1 MEDSTFMDLMID
13 TDEYLIDDWESDF
26 PVFGETITRP
36 GLESGSRSGFELV
49 PEKPAKQMKTTSK
62 NVNTTSSSSP
72 TSSSSSGSRTSQVI
86 SFGSPDPNPKTNV
99 VETSLNFSNQVSM
112 DKVGTKRKDCG
123 DNNGGKR
130 EPHLLK
136 EHVLA
141 ERKRRQKLN
150 ERLIALSAL
159 LPGLKKTDKA
169 TVLED
174 AIKHLKQLQERVKKL
189 EEERV
194 GSKKMDQSVILV
206 KRSQIYVDDDSSSY
220 SSTCSAASPSS
231 SLDEISILKQTM
243 PMIEA
248 RVSDRD
254 LLIRVHCEK
263 NKGCLIKILSSLEK
277 FRLDVVNNFTLPFGN
292 SILVITILAKMD
304 NKFSR
309 PVEEV
314 VKNIRFALAEL

>member
-1 MEDSTFMDLMID
+1 MEDSSFMDLMID

-26 PVFGETITRP
+26 PICGETNTKP
-36 GLESGSRSGFELV
+36 GSESGSGTGFELV
-49 PEKPAKQMKTTSK
+49 PERPTKQMKTNNNINS
-62 NVNTTSSSSP
+62 TSSSPSS
-72 TSSSSSGSRTSQVI
+72 SSSSSGSRTSQVI
-86 SFGSPDPNPKTNV
+86 SFGSPDTKTNP

-112 DKVGTKRKDCG
+112 DEKVGSKRKDCV
-123 DNNGGKR
+123 NNGGRR

-194 GSKKMDQSVILV
+194 GTKNMDQSVILV
-206 KRSQIYVDDDSSSY
+206 KRSQVYLDDDSSSY
-220 SSTCSAASPSS
+220 SSTCSAASPLSS
-231 SLDEISILKQTM
+231 SSDEVSILKQTM

-248 RVSDRD
+248 RVSGRD
-254 LLIRVHCEK
+254 LLITVHCEK
-263 NKGCLIKILSSLEK
+263 NKGCMIKILSSLEN
-277 FRLDVVNNFTLPFGN
+277 FRLEIVNSFTLPFGN
-292 SILVITILAKMD
+292 STIVITILSKMD

-314 VKNIRFALAEL
+314 VKNIRLALAE